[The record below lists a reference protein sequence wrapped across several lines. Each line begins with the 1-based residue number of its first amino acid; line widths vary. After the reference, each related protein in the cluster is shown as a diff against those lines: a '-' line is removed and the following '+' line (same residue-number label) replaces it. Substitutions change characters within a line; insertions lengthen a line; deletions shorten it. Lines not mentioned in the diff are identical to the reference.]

1 MVEAITRLPDTEV
14 RLVMNGLVADVG
26 DGDITAALIPAD
38 QQASAS
44 VVVREAAVICGQAW
58 FTEVFKQVDEGI
70 TVTWQVA
77 EGAAV
82 TAGTTIVQL
91 QGPTRSLLTGER
103 EALNWLQTLSG
114 TATTVREYVSALA
127 NSETRI
133 LDTRKTLPS
142 LRYAQKYAVTMG
154 GAKNHR
160 LGLYDAFL
168 IKENHIASAGSI
180 AAVVQQARAM
190 QPQRLLEVEVES
202 LAECEQALAAGVDV
216 IMLDNFSCEQMA
228 EAVTLTA
235 GRAKLEASGNI
246 TLATLA
252 AVAAT
257 GVDYISLG
265 ALTKHVRAI
274 DFSMRLV

>member
-190 QPQRLLEVEVES
+190 QSQRLLEVEVES

-216 IMLDNFSCEQMA
+216 IMLDNFSCEKMA

-235 GRAKLEASGNI
+235 GRAKLEASGDI